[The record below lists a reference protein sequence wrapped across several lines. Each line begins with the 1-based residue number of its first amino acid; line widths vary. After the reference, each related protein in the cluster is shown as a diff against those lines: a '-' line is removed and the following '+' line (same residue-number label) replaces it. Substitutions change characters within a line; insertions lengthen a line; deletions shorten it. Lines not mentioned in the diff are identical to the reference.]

1 MATRRQQQKEETARK
16 IFESAVRLFREQGF
30 ERTTVEE
37 ITRDAGVAK
46 GTFFAHFP
54 NKEAVLDHIGS
65 VQMQRVADAIGAD
78 PSFAAR
84 DTRAK
89 LHLVVSTLTRGV
101 ASQQAEMRAL
111 TIEILARRS
120 LLDLDRQNITA
131 LDALLEQ
138 IIGAGQ
144 RSGELRADTPA
155 ARLAMLVRGAYFLA
169 LFEWVGDASL
179 DLVALAAGQ
188 LELVLD
194 GIARRGA

>member
-16 IFESAVRLFREQGF
+16 LFESAVRLFHEQGF

-65 VQMQRVADAIGAD
+65 IQMQRVVDALAAD

-89 LHLVVSTLTRGV
+89 LHLVISTLTHGV
-101 ASQQAEMRAL
+101 VGQQAEMRAL
-111 TIEILARRS
+111 TVEILARRS
-120 LLDLDRQNITA
+120 LFDLDRQNISA

-144 RSGELRADTPA
+144 ASGELRADAAA

-179 DLVALAAGQ
+179 DLVALAAGH
-188 LELVLD
+188 LDLVLD
-194 GIARRGA
+194 GIARKGA